1 MPHENGAFFVDATS
15 GPLSF
20 PSLTYLSLFG
30 VRGLKARVIA
40 PRLVT
45 YHEGGTLASESSNI
59 ILPSLVEYGV
69 YYPHASDSDPTKLNL
84 SFPNIQRLAIRAE
97 ELVLLSFFTSLANQP
112 HLLPA
117 LQTIS
122 AGGRRDRTHQITE
135 GVQAKIRSL
144 VLVRNEASAVNI
156 VLYLETTA
164 SVRIPIVFGLVS
176 DFSIEWFCALL
187 THILD
192 TES

>member
-1 MPHENGAFFVDATS
+1 M
-15 GPLSF
+15 
-20 PSLTYLSLFG
+20 
-30 VRGLKARVIA
+30 RGLKARVIA

-45 YHEGGTLASESSNI
+45 YHEGGILANESFNTT
-59 ILPSLVEYGV
+59 LPSLVEYGV
-69 YYPHASDSDPTKLNL
+69 FDPNASDSDPTKLNL

-122 AGGRRDRTHQITE
+122 AGGRHDRTHQITE